1 MLGFKSFRSARATFG
16 RNRALAYAEEGPKQE
31 FSAGLG
37 AILCTG
43 HCEIVASDETSSSG
57 FPSVRDRTDL
67 AVVQIKVES
76 VWPAECYLSIAA
88 LGVIRKKGKIYRR
101 ARRCPEEFAE
111 VDGLFSPPIPFQLP
125 GREHH

>member
-31 FSAGLG
+31 FSAGLA

-76 VWPAECYLSIAA
+76 VWPAECYLSITVLVVDFGQYVFYFCTGAA
-88 LGVIRKKGKIYRR
+88 PWHCCWLVAKKRMT
-101 ARRCPEEFAE
+101 
-111 VDGLFSPPIPFQLP
+111 
-125 GREHH
+125 